1 MSDLP
6 HYPHG
11 VLQPLRGLSSL
22 QLYALLR
29 LRVDVFVV
37 EQACVYAEVDALDA
51 HPETLHLL
59 HYAHPGA
66 AASLLLAD
74 GMQDDVPVLAACARL
89 LAPAQLS
96 SKAEPAPVLIGRVAT
111 AENARRQGI
120 AAGML
125 TFLVMVAQR
134 RWPGAPIELS
144 AQTQAKALYDR
155 LGFQAV
161 SEEYLEDGIP
171 HISMRYCAS

>member
-59 HYAHPGA
+59 HL
-66 AASLLLAD
+66 SL
-74 GMQDDVPVLAACARL
+74 
-89 LAPAQLS
+89 
-96 SKAEPAPVLIGRVAT
+96 I
-111 AENARRQGI
+111 
-120 AAGML
+120 
-125 TFLVMVAQR
+125 
-134 RWPGAPIELS
+134 
-144 AQTQAKALYDR
+144 
-155 LGFQAV
+155 
-161 SEEYLEDGIP
+161 
-171 HISMRYCAS
+171 HI